1 MTWGPDVANWSIVIG
16 NRIRKRRKDLG
27 LSLEELSML
36 SGSTVPTLSI
46 IERGKRDVKLSTL
59 IALAAALRI
68 ELPILFAGEDGSK
81 KNAVPSSTSEGYD
94 LGDD

>member
-1 MTWGPDVANWSIVIG
+1 MTWGPDVANWNIVIG
-16 NRIRKRRKDLG
+16 NRIRKRRKELG
-27 LSLEELSML
+27 LSLEELSVL

-59 IALAAALRI
+59 IALTAALRI
-68 ELPILFAGEDGSK
+68 ELPILFARKDGSE
-81 KNAVPSSTSEGYD
+81 KNTVPSSTSEGYD

>member
-1 MTWGPDVANWSIVIG
+1 MGPDFAHWIMVIG

-27 LSLEELSML
+27 LSLEDLSML

-68 ELPILFAGEDGSK
+68 ELPILFGGEDGSE
-81 KNAVPSSTSEGYD
+81 KNAEPVSTSEGYD